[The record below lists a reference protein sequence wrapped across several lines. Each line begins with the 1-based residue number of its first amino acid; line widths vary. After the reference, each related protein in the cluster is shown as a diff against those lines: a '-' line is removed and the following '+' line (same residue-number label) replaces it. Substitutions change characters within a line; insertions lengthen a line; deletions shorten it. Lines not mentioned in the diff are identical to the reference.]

1 MAVKDPNLEA
11 LRQLLLQPEQRA
23 LQELGRPEL
32 WVNKVA
38 EALPEAITRRSAQD
52 RAIQHSVTPVL
63 LEALSVLVRREPKQ
77 VAEIL
82 FPLIIPAIRR
92 SITDT
97 FASLVQGFN
106 QTLDHAVSP
115 QGLRWRFEALTTGK
129 SFAEVVLSHTLLYRV
144 EQVLLVHRES
154 GLMMAHRVAEGV
166 QTQDGG
172 MVSAMLTAIE
182 DFVRDSFDPQAGL
195 DTVDF
200 GERVLVVDQ
209 GRKAVLA
216 AVVWGAP
223 PPEFKRRLQDL
234 HLEVQMSHGE
244 QLETYEGNPQTLAAA
259 HPLLDNLLEARYKT
273 PAKKPPYPLIVL
285 GLILLALLGWWGL
298 RNYQTAQAWNTYLG
312 RLQSTAGL
320 VVTDAPAR
328 YTVRGLRD
336 PLAPD
341 PATLLEGL
349 HLDPKRLKA
358 TWEPYRSLEPALT
371 LKRIQ
376 QYIALPP
383 QTALGFKGKTLVVG
397 WAPEGVIEQL
407 KTLAP
412 ALGIE
417 QIEVLK

>member
-1 MAVKDPNLEA
+1 
-11 LRQLLLQPEQRA
+11 
-23 LQELGRPEL
+23 
-32 WVNKVA
+32 
-38 EALPEAITRRSAQD
+38 
-52 RAIQHSVTPVL
+52 
-63 LEALSVLVRREPKQ
+63 
-77 VAEIL
+77 
-82 FPLIIPAIRR
+82 
-92 SITDT
+92 
-97 FASLVQGFN
+97 
-106 QTLDHAVSP
+106 
-115 QGLRWRFEALTTGK
+115 
-129 SFAEVVLSHTLLYRV
+129 
-144 EQVLLVHRES
+144 
-154 GLMMAHRVAEGV
+154 
-166 QTQDGG
+166 
-172 MVSAMLTAIE
+172 
-182 DFVRDSFDPQAGL
+182 
-195 DTVDF
+195 
-200 GERVLVVDQ
+200 
-209 GRKAVLA
+209 
-216 AVVWGAP
+216 
-223 PPEFKRRLQDL
+223 
-234 HLEVQMSHGE
+234 MSHGE

-349 HLDPKRLKA
+349 RLDPKRLKA

-397 WAPEGVIEQL
+397 WAPEGVIAQL